1 MVTYGDLMSLSK
13 SVFLLLLLVLAG
25 CSDSDGDSGSEEQAN
40 STPDPV
46 SKGVPLACNTCP
58 NPTPEATPFIAPL
71 EGSLVTISGRITYD
85 RVPHEAVGGGLDYDA
100 ITVMPV
106 RGANLVLLDGSGDAI
121 NKTKTDDNGEYQ
133 IEAPEN
139 TNVRIRVLAE
149 LQNTGEAPNWDISA
163 TDNTSGNALYA
174 LDGSLSSS
182 GSVDSNRDLHAPSG
196 WTGNSYE
203 QPRAAAPFAILDTVY
218 DALQFILGAQPDV
231 ELPRLELRWSV
242 NNIASSS
249 VDVRRDL
256 GLIGSSL
263 YDPSEN
269 NIYLLGDENSD
280 TDEYDTSVVLHEFVH
295 YIEDTISRSDS
306 IGGAHPLDLKLDMR
320 LVYSEGLA
328 NALSGVFG
336 NTNFYRDSALFQQSE
351 GFRINLES
359 RFNPSSGWFSERS
372 IHALIYDIYDNENEL
387 GDELNLGFDPIF
399 EVISSDNYIN
409 HPSLISV
416 FTFADELARLNPE
429 FSAEITSMLNTET
442 IFGDG
447 AYGEN
452 ETNDG
457 DNAFTLPVYK
467 LLSLNS
473 ETRVCTNN
481 REREYSGL
489 GVSSFLRLNLANA
502 GNYQL
507 RAESDGTGTGQKD
520 PDFIIYRNG
529 ITSRDLIFQSSTN
542 DLEVGQAFLEQG
554 EYVIELYE
562 WTNRDNDEL
571 TGGTACFNVSASRI

>member
-1 MVTYGDLMSLSK
+1 MSLSK

-25 CSDSDGDSGSEEQAN
+25 CSDSDGDSGSEEQSN

-71 EGSLVTISGRITYD
+71 GGSLVTISGRITYD
-85 RVPHEAVGGGLDYDA
+85 RVPHNAVRSGLDYDS
-100 ITVMPV
+100 IIVMPV
-106 RGANLVLLDGSGDAI
+106 RGANLVLLDSSGDLI

-139 TNVRIRVLAE
+139 TAVRVRVLAE
-149 LQNTGEAPNWDISA
+149 LQNTGDAPNWDFSV

-174 LDGSLSSS
+174 LDGGLTSS
-182 GSVDSNRDLHAPSG
+182 GDVDSNRDLHAPSG
-196 WTGNSYE
+196 WTGSSYG
-203 QPRAAAPFAILDTVY
+203 QPRAAAPFAILDSVN
-218 DALQFILGAQPDV
+218 DALQFILGAQPHV

-242 NNIASSS
+242 NNIASNS
-249 VDVRRDL
+249 VDGRRDL
-256 GLIGSSL
+256 GLIGTSL

-269 NIYLLGDENSD
+269 NIYLLGDEDND
-280 TDEYDTSVVLHEFVH
+280 TDEYDASVILHEFVH
-295 YIEDTISRSDS
+295 YLEDTVSRSDS
-306 IGGAHPLDLKLDMR
+306 VGGFHTLNQKLDMR

-328 NALSGVFG
+328 NALSGVFLRSRL
-336 NTNFYRDSALFQQSE
+336 YRDARSSGQSE
-351 GFRINLES
+351 ELIFDLES
-359 RFNPSSGWFSERS
+359 NFNGVQGWFNENS
-372 IHALIYDIYDNENEL
+372 IQSFIYDIYDSENDAN
-387 GDELNLGFDPIF
+387 DELSLDFESIF
-399 EVISSDNYIN
+399 GVISSEDYIN
-409 HPSLISV
+409 NSSLISIY
-416 FTFADELARLNPE
+416 TFADELMQRHPE
-429 FSAEITSMLNTET
+429 FSGEITSMLNAEF
-442 IFGDG
+442 IFGEG
-447 AYGEN
+447 NYGEN

-457 DNAFTLPVYK
+457 ENAFTLPVYK
-467 LLSLNS
+467 TLSLNS

-481 REREYSGL
+481 REREFSGL